1 MLITTVSGN
10 QAMIKPNCEICARKQ
25 NTVPQADKPV
35 YLDGHE
41 RFVRLVSNAAG
52 MLENGLWGCVG
63 GKRDEKPQLTGKINA
78 VNAVYWSTGATMR
91 VSFALLARY
100 NRDTPMLNWKEND
113 NDRGEGGAR

>member
-25 NTVPQADKPV
+25 NTIQSDKPV

-41 RFVRLVSNAAG
+41 RFVRMRR
-52 MLENGLWGCVG
+52 MLENALWGCVG

-78 VNAVYWSTGATMR
+78 VDAVYWNTGIRGQRCA
-91 VSFALLARY
+91 FHLLY
-100 NRDTPMLNWKEND
+100 
-113 NDRGEGGAR
+113 